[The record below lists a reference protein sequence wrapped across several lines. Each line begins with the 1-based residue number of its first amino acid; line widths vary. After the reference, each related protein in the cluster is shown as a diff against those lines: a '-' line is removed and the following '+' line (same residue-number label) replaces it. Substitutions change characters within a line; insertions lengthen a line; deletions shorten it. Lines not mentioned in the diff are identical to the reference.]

1 MTPEIEILRAN
12 ADHLA
17 PLFETIEF
25 EFDASAWKEISGVG
39 YLTESDR
46 QNPDIMS
53 NVEAMEK
60 TNAMISWFGRDQEG
74 AVGLWRGPS
83 QTPLEMAPV
92 VRLDPEGQYELRG
105 TSIANYLANAEPE
118 SFDTSR
124 QLLTSLG
131 LSVLESSKAVWNSI
145 RGMTSPNDV
154 RDVFY
159 NEGRVKRGLAPI
171 GLDD

>member
-1 MTPEIEILRAN
+1 MTPEIEILRAK
-12 ADHLA
+12 AHQLVA
-17 PLFETIEF
+17 LFETIEF

-39 YLTESDR
+39 YLTQSDR

-92 VRLDPEGQYELRG
+92 VRLDTEGQYRLRG
-105 TSIANYLANAEPE
+105 TSIANYLANAEPD

-124 QLLTSLG
+124 ELLVSLG
-131 LSVLESSKAVWNSI
+131 LSVLESSKAVWKSI
-145 RGMTSPNDV
+145 DRMTSPNDV
-154 RDVFY
+154 RHAFY
-159 NEGRVKRGLAPI
+159 NEARVRHGLAPI
-171 GLDD
+171 GLNR